1 MIGKIGIV
9 GALLAAAAFCP
20 IDKGQAQT
28 RADAAIGSHDPE
40 AAQILILGTY
50 HMGNPRLDSTNI
62 EADDVLSERRQKEL
76 AELVSKLTLFQPTK
90 IAIEAPY
97 GSTAWTERYKRYLA
111 GEYEL
116 GRNEIEQIG
125 FRVAKLCGLANVYP
139 VDFPMFMNGLTP
151 NEVEEKENP
160 PVKPTSLQPLSE
172 EEKLL
177 RRSTVTEFLKHLNSP
192 EAIAKDHAQYIQM
205 LRPADD
211 PRLYFRADLVANW
224 YKRNLR
230 IFANVNRITRFPSDR
245 VLLIIGSGHL
255 KLLREF
261 AADSFQFRLLELDN
275 YLH

>member
-1 MIGKIGIV
+1 VTRKICV
-9 GALLAAAAFCP
+9 LAMLLWAALCP
-20 IDKGQAQT
+20 IDKGWAQT
-28 RADAAIGSHDPE
+28 RTDTAIGMQDRR

-62 EADDVLSERRQKEL
+62 EADDVLSARRQKEL
-76 AELVSKLTLFQPTK
+76 SELADELARFRPTK
-90 IAIEAPY
+90 VAIEARY
-97 GSTAWTERYKRYLA
+97 GSTVWTERYQKYLA
-111 GEYEL
+111 GEYRL

-125 FRVAKLCGLANVYP
+125 FRVAKLCGLTTVNP

-151 NEVEEKENP
+151 DEVEEKDNP
-160 PVKPTSLQPLSE
+160 PAKPTSPRPLSE

-177 RRSTVTEFLKHLNSP
+177 RRSTVTEFLKQLNSP
-192 EAIAKDHAQYIQM
+192 EAIAKDHAQYMQM
-205 LRPADD
+205 LRSTDD

-261 AADSFQFRLLELDN
+261 ATDSPQFRLEDLDD
-275 YLH
+275 YLR